1 MDNIVQIVP
10 ISGYTA
16 VFENVNDD
24 EYHPVDRAGHPLAGK
39 PVTDILAEADANLR
53 VVPVCFFAVVMS
65 ELPRSG
71 GEQQYRMVGVFLDPD
86 YGYLELCERM
96 DNETVYVGRFLG
108 YLPPD
113 PKTHPALMNNYR
125 WITAA
130 RIDGRYV
137 EETAWQQVLLLEEKK
152 GSKK

>member
-10 ISGYTA
+10 ITGYTA

-24 EYHPVDRAGHPLAGK
+24 KYHPMDGDGNPLEAK
-39 PVTDILAEADANLR
+39 PVTDILAEVDANL
-53 VVPVCFFAVVMS
+53 VTLPVLFFALVKS
-65 ELPRSG
+65 EIPRAG
-71 GEQQYRMVGVFLDPD
+71 GEISRLVGVFLDPD

-96 DNETVYVGRFLG
+96 DSETVYVGRLLG

-130 RIDGRYV
+130 RIDERYV